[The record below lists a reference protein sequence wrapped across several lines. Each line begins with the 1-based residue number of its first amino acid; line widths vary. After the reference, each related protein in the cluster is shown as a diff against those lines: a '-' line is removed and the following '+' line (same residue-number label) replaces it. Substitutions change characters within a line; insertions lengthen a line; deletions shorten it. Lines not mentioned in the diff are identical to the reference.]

1 MTIYQE
7 SLQDNKPLHSITF
20 RITPYAQ
27 EPTLLSKWSLLR
39 HLDRQSRTTLRAVF
53 RVVLAPWHIRSEKSM
68 DFANGCAK
76 ESAQAQ
82 LLGISKQRVS
92 QYIGEQRLPA
102 FQAGNVIL
110 LPVEAFK
117 QFKPH
122 ITGRSRTKEPWW
134 RTSRGGV
141 PYLAPTSR

>member
-1 MTIYQE
+1 MARGDAGIHGETCLSLDREGCSNKEEGWKSMTIYQE

-20 RITPYAQ
+20 RITQYAQ

-68 DFANGCAK
+68 DFANGSAK

-82 LLGISKQRVS
+82 LLGISKQRV
-92 QYIGEQRLPA
+92 Y
-102 FQAGNVIL
+102 
-110 LPVEAFK
+110 
-117 QFKPH
+117 
-122 ITGRSRTKEPWW
+122 
-134 RTSRGGV
+134 
-141 PYLAPTSR
+141 